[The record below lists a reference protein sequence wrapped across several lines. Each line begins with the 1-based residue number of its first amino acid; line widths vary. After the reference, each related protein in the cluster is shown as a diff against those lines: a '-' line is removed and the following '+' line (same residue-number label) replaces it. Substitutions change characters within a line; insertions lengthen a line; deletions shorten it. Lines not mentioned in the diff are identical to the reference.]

1 MIAPSHNNTLEETYR
16 RVALS
21 AGGCGR
27 SGRVGHAEAMGGFA
41 GGGQY
46 QRAQKWRCR
55 CRRQAYCFAISATAG
70 GEHHHRSLPALELQ
84 QHQCTTCVVTYLGD
98 GIFES
103 LRAKSS
109 PSFTVVLGELRDAS
123 VDSAGNW
130 SDALLPCLC
139 SGGCECENDATVEQ
153 LDDGREMS
161 RPTSSGLI
169 DGSVVRSN
177 AGGEVVLIAGRSK
190 ACSIDGRRNVSWAC
204 GRGRI
209 EVASAEAVVQVGEKR
224 GALLR
229 ELYRSNCSECSSVRA
244 KERASDEYSERE
256 PG

>member
-1 MIAPSHNNTLEETYR
+1 MEVQMQTPSLLLCDKRYGR
-16 RVALS
+16 RGTPPPQS
-21 AGGCGR
+21 A
-27 SGRVGHAEAMGGFA
+27 S
-41 GGGQY
+41 
-46 QRAQKWRCR
+46 
-55 CRRQAYCFAISATAG
+55 S
-70 GEHHHRSLPALELQ
+70 SN
-84 QHQCTTCVVTYLGD
+84 TTCVVTYLGD

-109 PSFTVVLGELRDAS
+109 PSFTVVLGELRDES
-123 VDSAGNW
+123 VDSAGSW
-130 SDALLPCLC
+130 SDALLPCRC

-209 EVASAEAVVQVGEKR
+209 EVASAEAVV
-224 GALLR
+224 
-229 ELYRSNCSECSSVRA
+229 
-244 KERASDEYSERE
+244 
-256 PG
+256 

>member
-1 MIAPSHNNTLEETYR
+1 MLRPWEGL
-16 RVALS
+16 
-21 AGGCGR
+21 
-27 SGRVGHAEAMGGFA
+27 
-41 GGGQY
+41 
-46 QRAQKWRCR
+46 
-55 CRRQAYCFAISATAG
+55 
-70 GEHHHRSLPALELQ
+70 
-84 QHQCTTCVVTYLGD
+84 LGD

-103 LRAKSS
+103 LRARSS

-123 VDSAGNW
+123 VDSAGSW
-130 SDALLPCLC
+130 SDALLPCRC

-190 ACSIDGRRNVSWAC
+190 ACSIDGRRNVSWAW

-209 EVASAEAVVQVGEKR
+209 EVASAEAVVEVGEKR

-229 ELYRSNCSECSSVRA
+229 ELYRSNYWDCSSVGA
-244 KERASDEYSERE
+244 KQRASDEYSERG
-256 PG
+256 PD

>member
-1 MIAPSHNNTLEETYR
+1 MQTPSLLLCDKRYGRRGTPQPQLAAPATLEHH
-16 RVALS
+16 V
-21 AGGCGR
+21 
-27 SGRVGHAEAMGGFA
+27 
-41 GGGQY
+41 
-46 QRAQKWRCR
+46 
-55 CRRQAYCFAISATAG
+55 YCD
-70 GEHHHRSLPALELQ
+70 L
-84 QHQCTTCVVTYLGD
+84 TYLDD

-103 LRAKSS
+103 LRARSS

-123 VDSAGNW
+123 VDSAGSW
-130 SDALLPCLC
+130 SDALLPCRC
-139 SGGCECENDATVEQ
+139 SGGCECESDATVEQ

-204 GRGRI
+204 GRGSI
-209 EVASAEAVVQVGEKR
+209 EVASVEAVVEVVEKR

-229 ELYRSNCSECSSVRA
+229 ELCISIELLQYSSVRA
-244 KERASDEYSERE
+244 RQRASERRV
-256 PG
+256 